1 MSSCVVFTYL
11 LRFSGSLSLTL
22 WIQLGKA
29 LFFGPCSK
37 VLKLSSVWTPAPG
50 YKAEKVWQSNQA
62 STLSFPT
69 LDQKPRTNQ
78 KIQAKLRFCI
88 ATRQRAHKPTQKYPK
103 ALNLSKLS
111 NPRPETLLVFV
122 LLYPI
127 SPTKWNYSRGG
138 SVLPWVW
145 NNISFPTSQGR
156 KGVAKQPGI
165 TRTPST
171 TCPTALHLLS
181 KR

>member
-1 MSSCVVFTYL
+1 MWQSNQASTLSFPTL
-11 LRFSGSLSLTL
+11 DQKPRTNQKIQAKLRFCIATR
-22 WIQLGKA
+22 QRAQKPTQKYPKA
-29 LFFGPCSK
+29 LNLS
-37 VLKLSSVWTPAPG
+37 KLSNPRPETLLVFVLLYPISPTKRNYCRGVQFCLGCGIVYPFLPAPG

-127 SPTKWNYSRGG
+127 SPTK
-138 SVLPWVW
+138 
-145 NNISFPTSQGR
+145 
-156 KGVAKQPGI
+156 
-165 TRTPST
+165 
-171 TCPTALHLLS
+171 
-181 KR
+181 